1 MESDIHNDLFRNH
14 SNFKLPRIQWKQNF
28 KSDPL
33 LLLNKELDGLKLP
46 HEINESA
53 LEGFLKILN
62 GSGAPRQSYY
72 WLMMA
77 RIFELSL
84 FCAGHYAD
92 NCEFSAVGDLLVNP
106 RKILIH
112 RKGYPHPLVKQRHGR
127 ISDQLNNN
135 GMCRKQILLLLK
147 REFTVEIAEP
157 AILPYLFEQMQQS
170 QKIASWYLN
179 DARERMNKIA
189 DTIGF
194 LSAWSVTS
202 FEDFHSRMQIA
213 SPETRQFIADHLC
226 RFDTRCFERLGQ
238 KIKNFTDNS
247 NVNFS
252 ILVHQMSWQEKE
264 LE

>member
-1 MESDIHNDLFRNH
+1 MESVIHIDLFRNH
-14 SNFKLPRIQWKQNF
+14 SNFKLPQIQGKHNF

-33 LLLNKELDGLKLP
+33 LLLNEALDDLKLP
-46 HEINESA
+46 HEISESA

-84 FCAGHYAD
+84 FCAGQYAD
-92 NCEFSAVGDLLVNP
+92 NCEFSAAGDLLVNP

-112 RKGYPHPLVKQRHGR
+112 RKGYPHPRVKQRHGR

-135 GMCRKQILLLLK
+135 GMFRKQILLLIK
-147 REFTVEIAEP
+147 REFSVEIAEP

-179 DARERMNKIA
+179 DTRERMKKIA

-202 FEDFHSRMQIA
+202 FEDFHRRTQIA
-213 SPETRQFIADHLC
+213 SPKTRHFVSAHLC
-226 RFDTRCFERLGQ
+226 GFDTHYFKRLGQ
-238 KIKNFTDNS
+238 EIKNVIENS
-247 NVNFS
+247 NVKYEF
-252 ILVHQMSWQEKE
+252 LAHQ
-264 LE
+264 

>member
-1 MESDIHNDLFRNH
+1 MESVIHIDLFRNH
-14 SNFKLPRIQWKQNF
+14 SNSKLPQIQGKHNF

-33 LLLNKELDGLKLP
+33 LLLNEELDDLKLP

-62 GSGAPRQSYY
+62 DSGAHRQSYY
-72 WLMMA
+72 WLMLA

-92 NCEFSAVGDLLVNP
+92 NCEFSAAGDLLVNP

-112 RKGYPHPLVKQRHGR
+112 RKGYPHPRVKQRHGR
-127 ISDQLNNN
+127 ISDQLNND
-135 GMCRKQILLLLK
+135 GMSRKQILLLIK
-147 REFTVEIAEP
+147 REFTVEIAKP
-157 AILPYLFEQMQQS
+157 AILTYLFEQMQES

-179 DARERMNKIA
+179 VARVRMKKIA

-202 FEDFHSRMQIA
+202 FEDFHRRMQIA
-213 SPETRQFIADHLC
+213 SPKTRHFVSVHLC
-226 RFDTRCFERLGQ
+226 KFDTHYFKRLGQ
-238 KIKNFTDNS
+238 EIKNVIENS
-247 NVNFS
+247 NVKYEF
-252 ILVHQMSWQEKE
+252 LAHQ
-264 LE
+264 